1 MAHLEYGPGETVA
14 ANEESQKHFM
24 VGLHPGPPPDHV
36 WQTYGNYSLYTAEQH
51 RSVWERHIHDC
62 TQITVAMSP
71 AQVRGEWDGNGGRR
85 ERREL
90 NGDIVWIVPPGVEH
104 VIHFDRRA
112 SLIHLYLNDRFF
124 RSMLQDAPDDI
135 QTCLIPSLLVRD
147 PFLVEVA
154 RSLYRE
160 MKIEAGNQLYTQA
173 VATLTAT
180 HLVRTYS
187 DRKNSLPIY
196 RGGLG
201 PSREKKIKN
210 YIAEHLSEELSL
222 EELARVAEMSPNYL
236 ISLFRQSVG
245 VTPHKYVI
253 QQRLEQARKLIAQS
267 RLTLLEIAGQCGFQ
281 DQSQFTT
288 TFRRY
293 FGVTPGQYKRQ
304 M

>member
-1 MAHLEYGPGETVA
+1 MAHQESGPCNIA
-14 ANEESQKHFM
+14 ASDEDSQKHFL
-24 VGLHPGPPPDHV
+24 VGLHPGPPPEHV
-36 WQTYGNYSLYTAEQH
+36 WQAYGNYSLYTAEQH
-51 RSVWERHIHDC
+51 RSVWERHVHDC

-71 AQVRGEWDGNGGRR
+71 AQVRGEWDGAGGRR

-124 RSMLQDAPDDI
+124 RSMLQDAPDNI
-135 QTCLIPSLLVRD
+135 QTSLIPALLVRD

-160 MKIEAGNQLYTQA
+160 ITINAGNQLYTEA

-180 HLVRTYS
+180 HLVRAYS
-187 DRKNSLPIY
+187 DRKNSLHLY

-201 PSREKKIKN
+201 PAREKKVRN
-210 YIAEHLSEELSL
+210 YIEEHLGEELSL

-245 VTPHKYVI
+245 MTPHKYVI
-253 QQRLEQARKLIAQS
+253 QQRLERARKLLEQS
-267 RLTLLEIAGQCGFQ
+267 RLTLLEIANQCGFQ
-281 DQSQFTT
+281 DQSQFTN

-293 FGVTPGQYKRQ
+293 FGVTPGQFKRQ
-304 M
+304 I